1 MHTYRYILTILL
13 CAWSIVALS
22 LEKTILLGPKT
33 IGKAWRDNI
42 VLEPRHFADAK
53 AGDIVTVYNDNA
65 KGSAQGAFQNPS
77 NWHGVAHEYD
87 YFGIAGPFRMVLTE
101 DILSIAN
108 TVSDFI
114 RNHEIGGDNSTE
126 ETSTE
131 DIDEPINFDIDTEE
145 GEEE

>member
-1 MHTYRYILTILL
+1 MKKLFEAINEEDLL
-13 CAWSIVALS
+13 EVEQLMTRESSDEDMENMLEEAELFEDEDPDAISDDEVMTEEELKIES
-22 LEKTILLGPKT
+22 LKIAT
-33 IGKAWRDNI
+33 NI
-42 VLEPRHFADAK
+42 AK
-53 AGDIVTVYNDNA
+53 LMSDVTPD
-65 KGSAQGAFQNPS
+65 
-77 NWHGVAHEYD
+77 
-87 YFGIAGPFRMVLTE
+87 

-114 RNHEIGGDNSTE
+114 RNHEIGGDNSTK

>member
-1 MHTYRYILTILL
+1 MKTKLFEAINEEDLL
-13 CAWSIVALS
+13 EIEQLMNRESSDEDMENMLEEAELFEDEDPDAISDDELMTEEELKIES
-22 LEKTILLGPKT
+22 LKIAT
-33 IGKAWRDNI
+33 NI
-42 VLEPRHFADAK
+42 AK
-53 AGDIVTVYNDNA
+53 LMSDVT
-65 KGSAQGAFQNPS
+65 P
-77 NWHGVAHEYD
+77 
-87 YFGIAGPFRMVLTE
+87 E

-145 GEEE
+145 GEEGEE

>member
-1 MHTYRYILTILL
+1 MKKLFEAINEEDLL
-13 CAWSIVALS
+13 EIEELMNRESSDEDMENMLEEAELFEDEDPDAISDDEVMTEEELKIES
-22 LEKTILLGPKT
+22 LKIAT
-33 IGKAWRDNI
+33 NI
-42 VLEPRHFADAK
+42 AK
-53 AGDIVTVYNDNA
+53 LMSDVTPD
-65 KGSAQGAFQNPS
+65 
-77 NWHGVAHEYD
+77 
-87 YFGIAGPFRMVLTE
+87 

-145 GEEE
+145 GEEEYPEEYLREKNQRFKG

>member
-1 MHTYRYILTILL
+1 MKKLFEAINEEDLL
-13 CAWSIVALS
+13 EIEELMNRESTDEDMENMLEEAELFEDEDPDAISDDEVMTEEELKIES
-22 LEKTILLGPKT
+22 LKIAT
-33 IGKAWRDNI
+33 NI
-42 VLEPRHFADAK
+42 AK
-53 AGDIVTVYNDNA
+53 LMSDVT
-65 KGSAQGAFQNPS
+65 P
-77 NWHGVAHEYD
+77 
-87 YFGIAGPFRMVLTE
+87 E

>member
-1 MHTYRYILTILL
+1 MAAKAHLRNNRPLL
-13 CAWSIVALS
+13 LGIATNDALS
-22 LEKTILLGPKT
+22 
-33 IGKAWRDNI
+33 
-42 VLEPRHFADAK
+42 
-53 AGDIVTVYNDNA
+53 
-65 KGSAQGAFQNPS
+65 GSATN
-77 NWHGVAHEYD
+77 
-87 YFGIAGPFRMVLTE
+87 IAKLMSDVTPE

-145 GEEE
+145 GEE

>member
-1 MHTYRYILTILL
+1 MKKLFEAINEEDLL
-13 CAWSIVALS
+13 EIEELMNRESSDEDMENMLEEAELFEDEDPDAISDDEVMTEEELKIES
-22 LEKTILLGPKT
+22 LKIAT
-33 IGKAWRDNI
+33 NI
-42 VLEPRHFADAK
+42 AK
-53 AGDIVTVYNDNA
+53 LMSDVT
-65 KGSAQGAFQNPS
+65 P
-77 NWHGVAHEYD
+77 
-87 YFGIAGPFRMVLTE
+87 E
-101 DILSIAN
+101 DILSITN